1 MYLLSLSFMLSLILF
16 SLPSSLYAQ
25 NHVPIDGKEYL
36 SRFYDS
42 LSKQGEFGHKTR
54 ITHVGDSHVIA
65 DIWTS
70 QMRKLFQS
78 RYADGGRGWVL
89 VGKGWRSFSQS
100 QISYEQVGDWSIDT
114 LKGGVD
120 DGFLG
125 LAGCSFSSKN
135 PSDRLKITNQR
146 KQQSSSFNQV
156 FVHTLGQ
163 PQGGQFLV
171 KIDGVLQHTQ
181 SSQSNYLNIMSHL
194 FTMPKQSTTIE
205 LMPLGDGEVRF
216 LSVSLEK
223 EEGGVLY
230 DALGLNGA
238 QAKHLLR
245 NQRRA
250 LNQSLALVQSDL
262 LILSYGIN
270 ELYSGS
276 FEKNRYEQHMRYLL
290 DSLLFVNGKRNQQ
303 NCLLTGAFSA
313 IKNDQPIANMDELYQ
328 IQARLATLY
337 QCAFWDAN
345 SAMGKDLRVWQAK
358 GWAQNDG
365 VHLTAKGYEK
375 MAELLFAAMM
385 NEVQ

>member
-1 MYLLSLSFMLSLILF
+1 MYFLKMIRMMCLFLLPLN
-16 SLPSSLYAQ
+16 LYAQ
-25 NHVPIDGKEYL
+25 HHVSIEGKAYL
-36 SRFYDS
+36 SDFYAS
-42 LSKQGEFGHKTR
+42 LSKQGQPEHKTR

-70 QMRKLFQS
+70 QMRKLFQNRFS
-78 RYADGGRGWVL
+78 DGGRGWVL
-89 VGKGWRSFSQS
+89 VGKGWRSFAQS
-100 QISYEQVGDWSIDT
+100 QISYDQVGDWSIDT

-135 PSDRLKITNQR
+135 PADRLRIINQR
-146 KQQSSSFNQV
+146 KQQTSSFNQV
-156 FVHTLGQ
+156 FIHTLGQ

-171 KIDGVLQHTQ
+171 KIDGVLQNTQ
-181 SSQSNYLNIMSHL
+181 STQSDYLSILNHVLSVSK
-194 FTMPKQSTTIE
+194 PATTIE
-205 LMPLGDGEVRF
+205 LMPMGDGEVRF

-223 EEGGVLY
+223 KEGGILY

-250 LNQSLALVQSDL
+250 LNQSLALVHADL

-276 FEKNRYEQHMRYLL
+276 FEKKRYEQHMRYLL
-290 DSLLFVNGKRNQQ
+290 DSLLMDNGKRNQQ

-313 IKNDQPIANMDELYQ
+313 LKNGRPIEKMGELYDV
-328 IQARLATLY
+328 QASLAKSY
-337 QCAFWDAN
+337 QCAFWDAH
-345 SAMGKDLRVWQAK
+345 SAMGKDLSIWQNQ

-375 MAELLFAAMM
+375 MAELLFAALME
-385 NEVQ
+385 NFEE